1 MAVLFWTRIAV
12 DTAKKTRAGGLVSLM
27 KSPLHFAGPTTCA
40 RRAAFTLVEVLV
52 VIVII
57 AVLAAFAFPSLRS
70 MMRNG
75 DQTAGLS
82 NMRQIGAAFVIYASE
97 HDSQLPNPAQRKPT
111 LSWPKALG
119 PYLKDV
125 RVFAAPGKQD
135 NYIKRKVDPLSEQPN
150 NTSFIMNGF
159 NDIGTWKNPN
169 GEVRLINVSVPS
181 DTLLLGMQKSGS
193 RHFYMDFLEPPH
205 GNAKDLLD
213 LRAYGEGSNY
223 LFVDGSSRFISAK
236 DYRDELWLADKA
248 YIIPQM

>member
-1 MAVLFWTRIAV
+1 MGV
-12 DTAKKTRAGGLVSLM
+12 DSAKKTRALGLVTIM
-27 KSPLHFAGPTTCA
+27 KSPLHFDGTTMVA
-40 RRAAFTLVEVLV
+40 RRVAFTLVELLV

-57 AVLAAFAFPSLRS
+57 AALAAIAFPALRM

-82 NMRQIGAAFVIYASE
+82 NMRQIGAAFVMYASE

-119 PYLKDV
+119 PYLKDL

-135 NYIKRKVDPLSEQPN
+135 NFIKRKVDPLSEQPN

-181 DTLLLGMQKSGS
+181 DTLLLGMQKSGT

-213 LRAYGEGSNY
+213 LKAYGEGSDY
-223 LFVDGSSRFISAK
+223 LFVDGSARFITAK